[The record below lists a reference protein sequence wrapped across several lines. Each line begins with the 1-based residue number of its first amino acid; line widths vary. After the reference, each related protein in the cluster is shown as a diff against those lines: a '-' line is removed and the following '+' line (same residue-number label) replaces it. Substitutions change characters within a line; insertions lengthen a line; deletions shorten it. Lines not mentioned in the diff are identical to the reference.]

1 MEKFDYAKIEEL
13 QLELQDT
20 EGYESQKVLFDQIAN
35 LAKVGYWQPN
45 DENGTLGEEYKSEDW
60 EWNLITCL
68 VFPNKIAY
76 QRTAQVWG
84 HPMKFTLVDTG
95 DSIDI
100 V

>member
-20 EGYESQKVLFDQIAN
+20 EGYEAQKVLFDQIAN

-60 EWNLITCL
+60 EWNLITML

-76 QRTAQVWG
+76 QRTAQVG
-84 HPMKFTLVDTG
+84 GEPMKFMLLNTG
-95 DSIDI
+95 SEI
-100 V
+100 VIS